1 MILPNAEKKPL
12 TKYLNFCLAPKQ
24 LNYAG
29 YLVHFEF
36 CPFWT
41 LVLPNED
48 LDFVNTKIKEAA
60 LSSFRQCNNNLPQ
73 NLSKEELAALT
84 VLSKKDTVIEKSEK
98 GNSVAITDKE
108 IYFKRTENILSDQRK
123 FKRITLKYDTF
134 LNFKLNKEKPIGT
147 IFKNLIDSNSISKE
161 MWKSVKLVVTRPGT
175 KYWLCKVQNREIDG
189 YPRPFKHF

>member
-1 MILPNAEKKPL
+1 M
-12 TKYLNFCLAPKQ
+12 
-24 LNYAG
+24 
-29 YLVHFEF
+29 
-36 CPFWT
+36 
-41 LVLPNED
+41 VLPNED
-48 LDFVNTKIKEAA
+48 LDFVNTKIKETA

-161 MWKSVKLVVTRPGT
+161 M
-175 KYWLCKVQNREIDG
+175 
-189 YPRPFKHF
+189 